1 MYVPSMFSAK
11 SLKDVEAYMK
21 KNSFATLIS
30 QGAGGRPIG
39 THIPLQYVEKRGKE
53 FLYGHIAKANQQKLS
68 FDEDQNLLA
77 IFMETHA
84 YISSSWYD
92 HINVPTWNY
101 IAVHVYGKARIIT
114 GKELYESID
123 NLVNEYESDRPNRFH
138 LTDFD
143 EEQLDAHLNGLVG
156 FEMSVD
162 QVEASYKLSQN
173 RKDEDYFEIVKQLE
187 ATGDALSIHI
197 ADEMKKNRE

>member
-1 MYVPSMFSAK
+1 MYVPSMFTAK
-11 SLKDVEAYMK
+11 SLKDVETYIK

-39 THIPLQYVEKRGKE
+39 THIPLQYVEKGGEE

-68 FDEDQNLLA
+68 FDKEQDLLA

-92 HINVPTWNY
+92 HVNVPTWNY
-101 IAVHVYGKARIIT
+101 IAVHVYGKARVIT
-114 GKELYESID
+114 GKELYRSID
-123 NLVNEYESDRPNRFH
+123 SLVNEFESKRPNRFH
-138 LTDFD
+138 LSDFG
-143 EEQLDAHLNGLVG
+143 EEELSAHLNGLIG
-156 FEMSVD
+156 FEMTVD

-173 RKDEDYFEIVKQLE
+173 RKDEDYFEIIKQLE
-187 ATGDALSIHI
+187 ATGDSLSMHI